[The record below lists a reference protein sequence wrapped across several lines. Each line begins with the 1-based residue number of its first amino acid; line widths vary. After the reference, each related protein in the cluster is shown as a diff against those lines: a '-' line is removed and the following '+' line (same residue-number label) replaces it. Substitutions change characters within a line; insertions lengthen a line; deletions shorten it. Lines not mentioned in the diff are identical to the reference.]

1 MTDIKRLPSM
11 RMEKEGH
18 GYSDRENRLRV
29 RNALRQQILSEL
41 TSKPTLNKGKI
52 GKDRHQLLEELKQ
65 K

>member
-41 TSKPTLNKGKI
+41 TKKPTVTKPKLSVKRK
-52 GKDRHQLLEELKQ
+52 
-65 K
+65 